1 MYNIIENL
9 INVYTDIIDIYILRY
24 IYRFILINDKKQKNK
39 IISVYI
45 QIMFIYKT
53 YIKLFN

>member
-1 MYNIIENL
+1 MKKTNVPDKMYNIIENL

-39 IISVYI
+39 FLPY
-45 QIMFIYKT
+45 
-53 YIKLFN
+53 